1 MSRGPVL
8 IDFCPCE
15 WHVYTQESG
24 LAGWHWRRDRNSAL
38 STKPGPFVDRCWQEL
53 FEDGTARRPGLYQ
66 LLDEIWIAQLRHR
79 FQFNW
84 IQINVGAPRYL
95 AQKSCSYNMAG
106 TFCYRKIS
114 NAIIEQWHFI
124 WWPVVTLRLVMLS
137 SSWSTL
143 WVLDHTVS
151 HPLTLA
157 KLAKENWNRLL
168 YDTRIQFCTLFW
180 HSLITDHTAT
190 RFNIHYAG
198 WRKLKQGAWSHSF
211 TSINIS

>member
-1 MSRGPVL
+1 MLSSSWSTLWVL
-8 IDFCPCE
+8 DHTVSHPL
-15 WHVYTQESG
+15 T
-24 LAGWHWRRDRNSAL
+24 LAKLAEETWNRLLYDTRIQHHDKRI
-38 STKPGPFVDRCWQEL
+38 L
-53 FEDGTARRPGLYQ
+53 FSP
-66 LLDEIWIAQLRHR
+66 
-79 FQFNW
+79 N
-84 IQINVGAPRYL
+84 
-95 AQKSCSYNMAG
+95 
-106 TFCYRKIS
+106 CYRKIS

-157 KLAKENWNRLL
+157 KLAKENWNRLF

-198 WRKLKQGAWSHSF
+198 WRKLKPGAWSHSF